1 MTMQT
6 PALAMAR
13 RLALEQ
19 AWEAYRHGSFPVGA
33 VILDPHGEVVAVGR
47 NRVGEADAPE
57 GRLRSSA
64 IAHAEMD
71 VLAQMPP
78 GDYGAHTLVT
88 SLEPCLLCRSA
99 ATLSTLGNVD
109 FIASDLLWQG
119 LDALP
124 TLNSQ
129 VARRYPKMVGPQLGK
144 DADFASV
151 LPLAVAIASGMKG
164 TTAGDYAT
172 RSPRAFAMAKHVVD
186 TDAWPSREATLDDAM
201 NHIADIADIAGSVSR
216 LDDKS

>member
-1 MTMQT
+1 MQT
-6 PALAMAR
+6 TTIAMAR

-33 VILDPHGEVVAVGR
+33 VIVDLHGEVVAVGR
-47 NRVGEADAPE
+47 NRIGEADAPA
-57 GRLRSSA
+57 GRLRSAA

-119 LDALP
+119 LEALP

-129 VARRYPKMVGPQLGK
+129 VARRYPTMVGPQSGK
-144 DADFASV
+144 EADFASV
-151 LPLAVAIASGMKG
+151 LPLAVALASGMKG

-172 RSPRAFAMAKHVVD
+172 RSPREFAMAKHMVD
-186 TDAWPSREATLDDAM
+186 TDAWPSRGATLDDAINHI
-201 NHIADIADIAGSVSR
+201 NHIADIARR
-216 LDDKS
+216 LSWMDDQK